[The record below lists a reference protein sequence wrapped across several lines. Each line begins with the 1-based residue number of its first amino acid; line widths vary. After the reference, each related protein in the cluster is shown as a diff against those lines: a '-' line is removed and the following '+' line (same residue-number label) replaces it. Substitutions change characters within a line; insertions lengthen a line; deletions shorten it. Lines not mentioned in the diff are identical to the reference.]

1 MIIKENQCEKGVTLT
16 EGSRRRKK
24 IIEILSTENTPVSGT
39 DLAAALHVSRQ
50 IIVQDIALLRA
61 ENRDILSTNKGYV
74 LYKPAAD
81 DHFVKEVIAVKHD
94 GDQILEEMLSIVEL
108 GGKMLDVSIDHDIY
122 GNIRSDLVINSF
134 DDAKEFVKKV
144 AEGTSKP
151 LCSLTENVHFHTISA
166 PSAKVLGLIKKDLD
180 EKGFLIRE

>member
-1 MIIKENQCEKGVTLT
+1 MT

-24 IIEILSTENTPVSGT
+24 IIEILSMENTPISGT

-50 IIVQDIALLRA
+50 VIVQDIALLRA

-74 LYKPAAD
+74 LYNPAAD

-122 GNIRSDLVINSF
+122 GNIRSDLVINNF
-134 DDAKEFVKKV
+134 EDAKEFVKKV

-166 PSAKVLGLIKKDLD
+166 PSAKVLGLIKKELD